1 MRSVVG
7 CVRQSVAFSMMCALA
22 LSACENPKPTSGPLL
37 VIDPSALV
45 IGLPSEG
52 SDYQEASLRLS
63 NGGGADVLIT
73 NLQLIEED
81 DTPELTLLDADD
93 WQGRVTLQPGESR
106 ELRVGWRLLDAQ
118 ADRGEIRLRSND
130 GDRVVSIETADP
142 DAEVNLT
149 TTPMGERSPAGLVV
163 TMDQAVGGAWQRAE
177 VNLLSLGR
185 APVVP

>member
-1 MRSVVG
+1 MSL
-7 CVRQSVAFSMMCALA
+7 CSSMMSKPFKSSLTALGLCGA
-22 LSACENPKPTSGPLL
+22 LWACESPQPTSGPLL

-93 WQGRVTLQPGESR
+93 WRGRVTLQPGESR

-118 ADRGEIRLRSND
+118 ADRGELRLRSND
-130 GDRVVSIETADP
+130 GLDGT
-142 DAEVNLT
+142 L
-149 TTPMGERSPAGLVV
+149 
-163 TMDQAVGGAWQRAE
+163 
-177 VNLLSLGR
+177 LLSPCKNKSSLSCR
-185 APVVP
+185 LAKVSSASLDQRE